1 MSIPTHPHP
10 VPAGAGAD
18 FRDDRGLSI
27 GASEG
32 GRLLTRPAVARR
44 CGVGVGTVQAWIDSG
59 ELAAVNLAAD
69 ARRKPRWFVSPA
81 ALEDFLRRHAKVPA
95 TTAPVPR
102 RQQRDRRDPNS
113 ELFRH

>member
-1 MSIPTHPHP
+1 VSIPTQPHP
-10 VPAGAGAD
+10 EPASANFSDGGSLAVGT
-18 FRDDRGLSI
+18 
-27 GASEG
+27 SEG
-32 GRLLTRPAVARR
+32 DRLLTRPAVARR

-81 ALEDFLRRHAKVPA
+81 ALEDFLRRRAKVPA